1 MAINVYSG
9 LMGSG
14 KSYEAVS
21 SLIIPAIASG
31 RRIVTNIDGLSES
44 AIYEYI
50 LAHKNKFK
58 KREEITP
65 ESLGSIELV
74 SNERVLE
81 PFFFPDADANSNIV
95 SVVQPGD
102 FVVIDEAWR
111 FWDTKAKP
119 SHEHKQFFKMHRHYA
134 NPETGVTCDLA
145 LIIQDISGLYLDLKK
160 VVEMTVRT
168 TKLKSVG
175 LNSRYR
181 VDLYE
186 GYRLTRTAKIHSY
199 QKSYDKKIFPLYK
212 SYAVEG
218 AKETAIDSR
227 QNIFKSWKIWFLYG
241 VLPILF
247 FSTGGW
253 FIYNFFST
261 DNNKVKDSLSE
272 VENIVLDKHSPV
284 SPMQFQTD
292 AAPVLSSIWRIAGT
306 ATIAGQPYVVLR
318 DSEGMRIRYEDYS
331 NFSSGGV
338 LMSGLVDGQVVTTYS
353 GTVEVSK

>member
-31 RRIVTNIDGLSES
+31 RRVVTNIDGLSES
-44 AIYEYI
+44 AIHEYI
-50 LAHKNKFK
+50 LTHKRKFEKNKDIN
-58 KREEITP
+58 R

-74 SNERVLE
+74 SNDRILE
-81 PFFFPDADANSNIV
+81 PFFFPDGESCSDVV

-102 FVVIDEAWR
+102 FIVIDEAWR
-111 FWDTKAKP
+111 FWDTQAKP

-168 TKLKSVG
+168 TKLKSLG

-181 VDLYE
+181 VDLFE
-186 GYRLTRTAKIHSY
+186 GYRLTRAAKIQSY

-218 AKETAIDSR
+218 AKETVIDSR
-227 QNIFKSWKIWFLYG
+227 QNILKSWKIWFFYG

-247 FSTGGW
+247 FSVGGW
-253 FIYNFFST
+253 YFYSFFAV
-261 DNNKVKDSLSE
+261 NNKTVNRASTEESDVVFNNDFPANSEQLHVSSSPALST
-272 VENIVLDKHSPV
+272 V
-284 SPMQFQTD
+284 
-292 AAPVLSSIWRIAGT
+292 WRIAGT

-318 DSEGMRIRYEDYS
+318 DSAGMRLRYEDYS
-331 NFSSGGV
+331 NFTNGGV

-353 GTVEVSK
+353 GVMEVNP